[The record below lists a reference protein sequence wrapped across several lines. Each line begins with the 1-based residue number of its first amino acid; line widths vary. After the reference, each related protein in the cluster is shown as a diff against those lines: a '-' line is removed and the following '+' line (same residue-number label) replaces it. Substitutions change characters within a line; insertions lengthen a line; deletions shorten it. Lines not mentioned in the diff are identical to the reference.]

1 MSNTVLSNHSISD
14 SQFYNPLRTPSMS
27 SEYKGKIAVVTGGS
41 SGIGLACAMMLA
53 SRGADVAILD
63 VADSTE
69 TTARIVTTH
78 QVRAISV
85 VIDVTD
91 PEKVDDAFET
101 ISAWSGNALDYCV
114 SAAGIFPASEMR
126 PVSETSPST
135 WARVMRINVDGVFH
149 CLRAELRALRRLRSR
164 GSIVNFSSDAGFV
177 ATAGCSPYV
186 ASKHAINGLTKTAA
200 LENANL
206 GIRVNAVA
214 PGNIWTPMLEK
225 FDVPQ
230 DELARATQPMGR
242 CGTPEEVA
250 ELVCFLLS
258 DRSSFTTGSIF
269 LVDGGI
275 TTAGYG
281 ASGAVFGNMDH

>member
-1 MSNTVLSNHSISD
+1 
-14 SQFYNPLRTPSMS
+14 MS

-63 VADSTE
+63 VADATE
-69 TTARIVTTH
+69 TTARIAATH

-85 VIDVTD
+85 VVDVTD
-91 PEKVDDAFET
+91 PERVDDAFET
-101 ISAWSGNALDYCV
+101 ISAWSGNAFDYCV
-114 SAAGIFPASEMR
+114 NAAGIFPAGEMR

-135 WARVMRINVDGVFH
+135 WARVMRVNVDGIFH
-149 CLRAELRALRRLRSR
+149 CLRAELRVLRRICNR

-186 ASKHAINGLTKTAA
+186 ASKHAINGLIKTTA

-206 GIRVNAVA
+206 GIRVNA
-214 PGNIWTPMLEK
+214 
-225 FDVPQ
+225 

-250 ELVCFLLS
+250 ELVFFLLS